1 MYRMSQSVVFQSNM
15 LVFFFF
21 FFLGPVFRP
30 GNVHRRNRFQG
41 KRVVVGSQKNSENF
55 SNSSVDLSEVV
66 EG

>member
-1 MYRMSQSVVFQSNM
+1 M
-15 LVFFFF
+15 LVFF
-21 FFLGPVFRP
+21 GSGVQAW
-30 GNVHRRNRFQG
+30 NVHRRNRFQG

>member
-21 FFLGPVFRP
+21 FFFGSGVQAW
-30 GNVHRRNRFQG
+30 NVHRRNRFQG